1 MGEQSMPL
9 QNEEKFPK
17 VQTVSTYYLSSSA
30 VIKYSDKQ
38 PKRERAYSSSWFK
51 GAAHHGGEIKA
62 VGA

>member
-9 QNEEKFPK
+9 RNEEKFLK
-17 VQTVSTYYLSSSA
+17 VWTVSTYYLSSSA

-38 PKRERAYSSSWFK
+38 PKGERACSSPWFK
-51 GAAHHGGEIKA
+51 GAMHHGGEIKA